1 MLRPFIICMFSL
13 LTGTLYAQVSSSAN
27 ASATIMSEVGITE
40 LQGNNFINFAATKYN
55 IQQVN
60 SAGVSM
66 LTNSKTVELLS
77 FTIISNEHD
86 FSITLPSTYHLAK
99 KDDGPGYIT
108 AALFVSPS
116 LKTNNQSIS
125 ISTSFKEN
133 NFQSPGNYYSA
144 PLEITINYN

>member
-1 MLRPFIICMFSL
+1 MRSVIICMLSL
-13 LTGTLYAQVSSSAN
+13 MTGTLFAQVSSSAN

-40 LQGNNFINFAATKYN
+40 LQGNNFINFAANKHDLLL
-55 IQQVN
+55 IN

-66 LTNSKTVELLS
+66 LTNSKTVEILS
-77 FTIISNEHD
+77 FKIISNEND

-108 AALFVSPS
+108 AELFITPS

-133 NFQSPGNYYSA
+133 SFQVPGNYYSS